1 MTTQA
6 NDESK
11 PKKSNLQEKSCDVR
25 SELAR
30 EKKMFYFAASVCQD
44 CQLTE
49 GYLQSLVTVDSNI
62 VPVVHLSVIP
72 KE

>member
-1 MTTQA
+1 
-6 NDESK
+6 
-11 PKKSNLQEKSCDVR
+11 
-25 SELAR
+25 
-30 EKKMFYFAASVCQD
+30 MFHFAASVCQD

>member
-1 MTTQA
+1 MTQA
-6 NDESK
+6 NDETK
-11 PKKSNLQEKSCDVR
+11 PKSLTFRKSRAVR

-30 EKKMFYFAASVCQD
+30 EKNMFYFAASVCQD